1 MSQWGHN
8 FVDGGDD
15 DDIGDKEQRFTSVK
29 LQESVFA
36 IPQKYRAIA
45 PRPSA
50 LYSSPYAPV
59 PSSASPYG
67 SPALYTPQLM
77 TSHAPQGLDV
87 PNTFQPTFNVPLSG
101 SESESESESGSDSS
115 SEEESEEDSGEE
127 EGEESNE
134 DDDERQPELGLNFDI
149 PLFFKRPAKP
159 KKVGKKNRGGGKRFG
174 PRRAVEPTGDIK
186 LRLTH
191 ASRAF
196 MAQDYVGAIDI
207 IQDIVKI
214 NAETHEAWVM
224 LATCWE
230 ELGET
235 QNAIHSYLG
244 AAQLRPKHATG
255 WLDVA
260 QRFEEYGDIYG
271 ADYCYRCCTRFLPRC
286 EEGHRGRAR
295 MNIKKRNFLGAITEF
310 TKVLKTKPHDLEVL
324 RGLIEA
330 YVALKKYQ
338 EAKDLLQGMF
348 AYYKRPNNWG
358 ELMPDWND
366 LIQLITV
373 YQMLGDHNTAI
384 KDLKSHA
391 RWFLDRADDTYF
403 DDVFNDCEW
412 DADAD
417 DERRLEIPGFTKV
430 ISQNPVYGDALPMK
444 LRVQLGQC
452 RFRKGDR
459 DEGLVRCSIS
469 RADEVTDSN
478 FFSDILTGLI
488 LAIKLAPAK

>member
-1 MSQWGHN
+1 MSQRGHN
-8 FVDGGDD
+8 FIDGGDD
-15 DDIGDKEQRFTSVK
+15 DDIGDKEQRFTSAK

-36 IPQKYRAIA
+36 IPQKYRSIA
-45 PRPSA
+45 PRPLA
-50 LYSSPYAPV
+50 TYSSPYTALPPAPF
-59 PSSASPYG
+59 SQG
-67 SPALYTPQLM
+67 PA
-77 TSHAPQGLDV
+77 
-87 PNTFQPTFNVPLSG
+87 TFNANQHLPDTDPERLNASHNFQSPFDAPLVG
-101 SESESESESGSDSS
+101 SESESDSASVSDS
-115 SEEESEEDSGEE
+115 SEEESEE
-127 EGEESNE
+127 ESDE
-134 DDDERQPELGLNFDI
+134 DDDDESEEDDDDRQPELGLGFDL
-149 PLFFKRPAKP
+149 PRLFKRPVKP
-159 KKVGKKNRGGGKRFG
+159 KKVGKKDRRGGRRFG

-196 MAQDYVGAIDI
+196 MAEDYVGAIDI

-260 QRFEEYGDIYG
+260 QRFEEFGDIYG
-271 ADYCYRCCTRFLPRC
+271 ADYCYRCCTKFLPRN

-295 MNIKKRNFLGAITEF
+295 MNIKKKNFLGAITEF
-310 TKVLKTKPHDLEVL
+310 NKVFKTNPHDLEVL

-330 YVALKKYQ
+330 YIALKKYS
-338 EAKDLLQGMF
+338 EAKELLQGMF
-348 AYYKRPNNWG
+348 TYYRRPHNWS
-358 ELMPDWND
+358 ERMPDWSD
-366 LIQLITV
+366 LIQLVTV
-373 YQMLGDHNTAI
+373 YQMLGDHNIAI
-384 KDLKSHA
+384 KDLKSYS

-403 DDVFNDCEW
+403 DDVSNDCEW
-412 DADAD
+412 DGDDD
-417 DERRLEIPGFTKV
+417 DERRVEVPGFMKI

-452 RFRKGDR
+452 RFKKGDR
-459 DEGLVRCSIS
+459 DEGLVRF
-469 RADEVTDSN
+469 SN
-478 FFSDILTGLI
+478 FRTHRRSG
-488 LAIKLAPAK
+488 